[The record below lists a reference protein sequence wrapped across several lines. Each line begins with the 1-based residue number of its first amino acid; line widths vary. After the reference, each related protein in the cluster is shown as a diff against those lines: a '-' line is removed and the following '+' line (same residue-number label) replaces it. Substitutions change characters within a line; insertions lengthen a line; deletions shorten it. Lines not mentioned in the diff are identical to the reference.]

1 MINFTANFFQLDLLK
16 ISEIKLHETTET
28 YRLRNIYQRI
38 ATSKFLMNPVIVGK
52 YKDDYILLDGAN
64 RLASLK
70 EIGCK
75 LVLAQI
81 IDYLDPKIKLRKWN
95 HLVYNLDFTRILK
108 YLTDNKFKH
117 QYISYREGE
126 KKLKEGF
133 NYVMATDIGTN
144 ESIVIRLSKNLF
156 QRIKEINLLTKS
168 YFNKYP
174 FDRSEEEIKFYDLV
188 KYSRKKGIL
197 FEFPSFTKEQ
207 VIRVAKDS
215 AKIPAGITRHILN
228 NRVLHLRY
236 EISMLKSDDNLTKK
250 REILNNY
257 LTSKIDNNKVRQYRE
272 SVIIFDE

>member
-28 YRLRNIYQRI
+28 YRLRNIYHRI

-70 EIGCK
+70 EVGCK

-81 IDYLDPKIKLRKWN
+81 IDYLDSKIKLCKWN
-95 HLVYNLDFTRILK
+95 HLVYNFDFPKVLK
-108 YLTDNKFKH
+108 YLTDNKLKY
-117 QYISYREGE
+117 QYTSYSEGE
-126 KKLKEGF
+126 KKLRKGSH
-133 NYVMATDIGTN
+133 YVMATDIGTN
-144 ESIVIRLSKNLF
+144 ESILIKLPKNLF
-156 QRIKEINLLTKS
+156 QMVKEINLITKS

-228 NRVLHLRY
+228 NRVLHIRY

-250 REILNNY
+250 REALNEY

>member
-75 LVLAQI
+75 LILAQI

-95 HLVYNLDFTRILK
+95 HLVYNFDFNKILK
-108 YLTDNKFKH
+108 YLVDNKFKH

-133 NYVMATDIGTN
+133 HYVMVTDIGTN
-144 ESIVIRLSKNLF
+144 ESIIIKLAKNLF
-156 QRIKEINLLTKS
+156 QMVREINLLTRS

-207 VIRVAKDS
+207 VLKVAKDS

-228 NRVLHLRY
+228 NRVLHIRY

-250 REILNNY
+250 REALNEY
-257 LTSKIDNNKVRQYRE
+257 LNSKIDNNKVRQYRE